1 MREHPA
7 FKTFLP
13 ILIAARMENFSYN
26 KTLKFMKKNTDYSIF
41 SFLKKHEKLLQ
52 IMKLSLVIN
61 LIFFVSVT
69 ANIYSQKNSFTLNF
83 NDVTVKDVIK
93 TIESHSDY
101 RFFYNDE
108 LSDMSRKVNLNFE
121 DLAITDVLGTLFNNS
136 GIAYR
141 ILENNLIVL
150 APEASLQQLRIRG
163 TVKDANTGE
172 VLPGVNIM
180 IEGTGSGVV
189 SDNTGV
195 FTIDIPSSDA
205 VLVFSYVGFISEK
218 VEVKG
223 NTTLDISL
231 IPDITNLDEV
241 VVIGYGVSKKTD
253 LTGSLA
259 TISTKD
265 FQKQDITRMDQVL
278 QGRASGVVVENTGGA
293 PGSDVKIRIRG
304 ATSMLGDNN
313 PLYVVDGF
321 VGIDFNTINPQDIE
335 DIQILKDASATAIY
349 GSRGANGVILVTTKQ
364 GKNSQMKVE
373 FLSKVSASRVPKKMD
388 VLSAG
393 DFAEIVNTRRT
404 DLGLPVYFTTQEVAD
419 FRSHGGTDW
428 QDELFRTSY
437 GQEYQLG
444 LSGGNEKSAYY
455 ISGNY
460 LKQDGI
466 VRNSDFT
473 RFTLRANI
481 TSQISRKF
489 TVRLNLSGSQ
499 RELHNTGGG
508 YSGAA
513 SPVTQALSWAPTTPL
528 RDEASGKYTW
538 KDPLSSIYYNPLN
551 IQYAQNNR
559 DISTVGNA
567 VGGIKYEF
575 IPGLTLDVGFGINY
589 ENAQNKVFVDGL
601 STDNNKPYAN
611 RKSNSR
617 IMLLNTNILN
627 YTKTFNNHSVNI
639 SAVFEQ
645 QKYTDDGFGVNIN
658 ELTTGDFEF
667 YQLSLGSANGNSYY
681 ENWALRSFLARAVY
695 SFKDRYVVTAS
706 LRRDGSS
713 KFQGKNQYSTFPS
726 VGLAW
731 RLSEEP
737 FVKNLN
743 LFDNLKLRASWGQTG
758 NQAVGSYATLQR
770 YSNETATFDLGNN
783 VPTLRYDQPANKD
796 LKWETTT
803 QINGGIDLG
812 FMKNRIG
819 VSIDYFNKD
828 TRDLLLGVPVPLYAG
843 GGTINRNIGEMT
855 NKGVEVSL
863 TATVVDNHDFT
874 WNSSFN
880 FAAITNK
887 IVALAEADTLFVTS
901 TVGGGSSTQAEFVAV
916 KGQPMSSYWG
926 VHYLGTW
933 KPAEAELA
941 ALFGSVPGDSRYEDL
956 DGDHQITSKDFK
968 IIGSALPKYFIG
980 WNNTFTYKSLSLNI
994 FLQGVMGFDKLNYTY
1009 AAGMTYD
1016 RATREAIFTDIKK
1029 RYIPGVNETSDIP
1042 AFTTTNKNN
1051 VQSTR
1056 FLEKGN
1062 YIRVKNISL
1071 SYELP
1076 RSLLKAAGIR
1086 LFINGTNLLT
1096 LTRYKG
1102 YDPES
1107 ASTGSGSDQNTSSSI
1122 DYGGYPN
1129 ARTITGGAAFTF

>member
-1 MREHPA
+1 
-7 FKTFLP
+7 
-13 ILIAARMENFSYN
+13 
-26 KTLKFMKKNTDYSIF
+26 MKKNTDYRIF
-41 SFLKKHEKLLQ
+41 SFLKKHEKLLK

-61 LIFFVSVT
+61 LIIIASVT
-69 ANIYSQKNSFTLNF
+69 ANTYSQNNSFTLSF

-108 LSDMSRKVNLNFE
+108 LSDMSRKVNVNFADYE
-121 DLAITDVLGTLFNNS
+121 INEVLGVLFSNS
-136 GIAYR
+136 GISYR
-141 ILENNLIVL
+141 ILDNNLIVL
-150 APEASLQQLRIRG
+150 APESSLQQVKMTGSI
-163 TVKDANTGE
+163 KDANTGE
-172 VLPGVNIM
+172 PLPGVNIM
-180 IEGTGSGVV
+180 IEGTNTGVV
-189 SDNTGV
+189 SDIAGKFSIV
-195 FTIDIPSSDA
+195 LPSADV
-205 VLVFSYVGFISEK
+205 VLLFSYVGYNTEK
-218 VEVKG
+218 VETKG
-223 NTTLDISL
+223 RSTIDINL
-231 IPDITNLDEV
+231 VPDIQSLEEV

-278 QGRASGVVVENTGGA
+278 QGRASGVAVENTGGA

-321 VGIDFNTINPQDIE
+321 VGIDFNTINPQDIA

-349 GSRGANGVILVTTKQ
+349 GSRGANGVILVTTRQ
-364 GKNSQMKVE
+364 GKSGQMRVE
-373 FLSKVSASRVPKKMD
+373 FLTRISASRVPKKMD

-393 DFAEIVNTRRT
+393 DFAEVVNARRI
-404 DLGLPVYFTTQEVAD
+404 DLGLPAYFTDGEVSG
-419 FRSHGGTDW
+419 FKTNGGTDW

-444 LSGGNEKSAYY
+444 LSGGNEKTTYFV
-455 ISGNY
+455 SGNY

-466 VRNSDFT
+466 VVNSDFS
-473 RFTLRANI
+473 RFTLRSNI
-481 TSQISRKF
+481 TSQLSKKF
-489 TVRLNLSGSQ
+489 NFRLNLSASQ

-528 RDEASGKYTW
+528 RDEATGDYTW
-538 KDPLSSIYYNPLN
+538 KDPLSSIYYNPMN
-551 IQYAQNNR
+551 IQYEQNNR
-559 DISTVGNA
+559 NISDVGNV
-567 VGGIKYEF
+567 VGGLKYEF
-575 IPGLTLDVGFGINY
+575 IPGLTLDVGLGLNY
-589 ENAQNKVFVDGL
+589 ENMQNKVFVGAL
-601 STDNNKPYAN
+601 STDNGKPYAN
-611 RKSNSR
+611 RNSNTR
-617 IMLLNTNILN
+617 LLLLNTNILN
-627 YTKTFNNHSVNI
+627 YTKTFNNHSLNI

-645 QKYTDDGFGVNIN
+645 QKYTDEGFGVNIN
-658 ELTTGDFEF
+658 ELSTGDFEY

-681 ENWALRSFLARAVY
+681 ENWALRSFLGRVMY
-695 SFKDRYVVTAS
+695 SFRDRYVVTAS
-706 LRRDGSS
+706 VRRDGSS
-713 KFQGKNQYSTFPS
+713 KFKGDNQYSTFPS

-737 FVKNLN
+737 FIKNLN

-758 NQAVGSYATLQR
+758 NQAVGAYSTLLRYA
-770 YSNETATFDLGNN
+770 NESATFNLGSN
-783 VPTLRYDQPANKD
+783 VPTLRYDQPANED

-803 QINGGIDLG
+803 QINGGVDLG
-812 FMKNRIG
+812 FLNNRI
-819 VSIDYFNKD
+819 SLSFDYFDKD
-828 TRDLLLGVPVPLYAG
+828 TRNLLLGVPVPLYAG
-843 GGTINRNIGEMT
+843 GGTINQNVGEMT
-855 NKGVEVSL
+855 NKGIELSI
-863 TATVVDNHDFT
+863 TAVVVDNQDFN

-880 FAAITNK
+880 FSTLKNK
-887 IVALAEADTLFVTS
+887 IVALADADTLFVSS
-901 TVGGGSSTQAEFVAV
+901 TIGGGSSTQAEFVAV
-916 KGQPMSSYWG
+916 TGQSMSSYWG

-933 KPAEAELA
+933 KPADASEA
-941 ALFGSVPGDSRYEDL
+941 ALFGAVPGDSRYEDL
-956 DGDHQITSKDFK
+956 DGDHQITSSDFK
-968 IIGSALPKYFIG
+968 IIGNALPKYFVG
-980 WNNTFTYKSLSLNI
+980 WNNTFTYKNLSLNI

-1016 RATREAIFTDIKK
+1016 RATREAIFSDIKD

-1042 AFTTTNKNN
+1042 AFTSTNKNN
-1051 VQSTR
+1051 IQSTR

-1062 YIRVKNISL
+1062 YLRVKNVSL

-1076 RSLLKAAGIR
+1076 RSLLKVADIR
-1086 LFINGTNLLT
+1086 LFINGTNLFT
-1096 LTRYKG
+1096 FTKYKG

-1107 ASTGSGSDQNTSSSI
+1107 ASTGSDNNTSSSI